1 MQKFSTYA
9 LGLIALGCLT
19 SPAAY
24 TQTTTP
30 AEQQRARTEL
40 EKHRW
45 DFSNDRFVAL
55 SSTAKLDVI
64 ELYLK
69 AGMSPDAKDTR
80 GRPALVAVL
89 ANGKLFGG
97 DALGSMGHALLK
109 ERLDV
114 LRYLVDA
121 GADTNI
127 ADGAGI
133 TALHEAAMYPA
144 FTPAINLLVKARAK
158 VDAPEAK
165 YQFTPLHMAVLNN
178 NTGGVRALLAAGASP
193 DSLAKQSVTPLML
206 ALHAGNDAVVE
217 LLLQAGADA
226 RRRTDGG
233 KSCLH
238 YAAESASASSIQR
251 LLAKGAT
258 LSATDASQKIPL
270 QLALE
275 ANRDQAVLALLRP

>member
-9 LGLIALGCLT
+9 LGLIAVGCLT

-24 TQTTTP
+24 TQTTIP

-40 EKHRW
+40 AKHRW

-69 AGMSPDAKDTR
+69 AGMSPDTKDAR

-89 ANGKLFGG
+89 ANGKLFAG

-114 LRYLVDA
+114 LRYLLDA
-121 GADTNI
+121 GADANI

-133 TALHEAAMYPA
+133 TALDEAAMYPA

-178 NTGGVRALLAAGASP
+178 NTDGVRALLAAGATP
-193 DSLAKQSVTPLML
+193 DSLAKQSMTPLMF

-226 RRRTDGG
+226 TRRTDGG

-258 LSATDASQKIPL
+258 LSATDANQKIPL